1 MRKLLIVIM
10 SAVVAGVFAPAVFAA
25 APADFSGTWVLNTDR
40 GENLG
45 MMKAVDETIVA
56 KQTAEQILFDMTDKF
71 AGVTTTRQVTYDLNG
86 KPMKNKAAMGDPSTT
101 VTRWDGD
108 KLVTIWTAEGA
119 ISGTEVV
126 RTETRWLSEGGK
138 VLSVSMVRDDNP
150 AMLFVY
156 EKAEQAE

>member
-1 MRKLLIVIM
+1 MRKIVIAIM
-10 SAVVAGVFAPAVFAA
+10 CTVAAGAFTPALFAA

-56 KQTAEQILFDMTDKF
+56 KQTADQIVFDMTDKF
-71 AGVTTTRQVTYDLNG
+71 AGVTTTRQLTYDLNG
-86 KPMKNKAAMGDPSTT
+86 KPMNNKAAMGDPSTT

-150 AMLFVY
+150 AMVFVY
-156 EKAEQAE
+156 EKAEKTE

>member
-1 MRKLLIVIM
+1 MTMRDLLIAMLVTLTG
-10 SAVVAGVFAPAVFAA
+10 AVFAPAVFAA

-56 KQTAEQILFDMTDKF
+56 KQTADQIVFDMTDKF
-71 AGVTTTRQVTYDLNG
+71 AGVTTTRQVIYDLNG
-86 KPMKNKAAMGDPSTT
+86 KEMQNKAAMGDPSTT

-108 KLVTIWTAEGA
+108 KLVPIWTAEGA

-126 RTETRWLSEGGK
+126 RTETRWLSKDGK

-150 AMLFVY
+150 AMVFVY
-156 EKAEQAE
+156 EKSE